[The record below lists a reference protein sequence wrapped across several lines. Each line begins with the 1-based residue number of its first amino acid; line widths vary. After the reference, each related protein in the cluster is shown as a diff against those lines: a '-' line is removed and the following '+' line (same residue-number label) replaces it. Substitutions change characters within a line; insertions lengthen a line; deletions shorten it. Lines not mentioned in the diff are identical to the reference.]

1 MNARVRSV
9 SIAVGVGDRARRRSA
24 VWRVWTNAKQSSV
37 MVALCVSKGIKGGRF
52 KATLER
58 SDTWRLAENVTVAR
72 RERPDE

>member
-1 MNARVRSV
+1 MNARARSV
-9 SIAVGVGDRARRRSA
+9 SIAADVGDGTRRRSA
-24 VWRVWTNAKQSSV
+24 VWRVWTNAEQLSV

-58 SDTWRLAENVTVAR
+58 SDTWRLAESVTVAR

>member
-1 MNARVRSV
+1 MACLDERQAVV
-9 SIAVGVGDRARRRSA
+9 SYGRAVCLQGH
-24 VWRVWTNAKQSSV
+24 
-37 MVALCVSKGIKGGRF
+37 KGGRF